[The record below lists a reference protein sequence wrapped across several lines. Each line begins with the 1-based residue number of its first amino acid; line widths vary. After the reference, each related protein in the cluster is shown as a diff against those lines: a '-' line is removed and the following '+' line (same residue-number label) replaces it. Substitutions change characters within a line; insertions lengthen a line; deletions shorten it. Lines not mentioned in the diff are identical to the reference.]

1 MQRREF
7 VVLLGAATVAWPVAA
22 LAQPSGRIRRVG
34 ILVGSAE
41 SDPNIQAW
49 IAEVQNGLAA
59 LGWKNGQNVHFERRF
74 AGGDVGRTQHHA
86 QDLVRLDLDVIVTSS
101 TPAALALLR
110 ETRSIPVVFTN
121 LSDPVGSGVVPNL
134 ARPGGNVTGF
144 TNFEYSIGG
153 KWLEI
158 LKDISPNIKRTSI
171 MSNPAAATYSR
182 GYIQSF
188 EAAAISLSVQASV
201 APVNNV
207 AEIDAAIGAQAREAD
222 GSVIVI
228 PDIFIVA
235 NRLAIIASSARH
247 RVPVIYPY
255 RVMANDGGLV
265 VYGPDIA
272 DLYRRAAT
280 YVDRILKG
288 EKPGDLPVQQP
299 TKFELVINLKTARTL
314 GLTVPPML
322 LARADGVIE

>member
-1 MQRREF
+1 MQRRDF
-7 VVLLGAATVAWPVAA
+7 VVLLAATVAWPVAA
-22 LAQPSGRIRRVG
+22 LAQPSERIRRVG

-59 LGWKNGQNVHFERRF
+59 LGWRNGHNVHFERRF
-74 AGGDVGRTQHHA
+74 AGGDVDRTEHHA
-86 QDLVRLDLDVIVTSS
+86 QELVRLDLDVIVTSS
-101 TPAALALLR
+101 TPAALVLLR
-110 ETRSIPVVFTN
+110 KTRSIPVVFTN
-121 LSDPVGSGVVPNL
+121 VTDPVGSGVVRNL
-134 ARPGGNVTGF
+134 ARPGGNITGF
-144 TNFEYSIGG
+144 TNFESSIGG

-158 LKDISPNIKRTSI
+158 LKDISPSIKRASI
-171 MSNPAAATYSR
+171 MTNLAVATYSHD
-182 GYIQSF
+182 YIQSF
-188 EAAAISLSVQASV
+188 EAAATSLSVQASV

-207 AEIDAAIGAQAREAD
+207 AEIDAAIAAQAREPG

-299 TKFELVINLKTARTL
+299 TKFELVINLKTAKAL
-314 GLTVPPML
+314 GLAVPPTL
-322 LARADGVIE
+322 LALADEVIE